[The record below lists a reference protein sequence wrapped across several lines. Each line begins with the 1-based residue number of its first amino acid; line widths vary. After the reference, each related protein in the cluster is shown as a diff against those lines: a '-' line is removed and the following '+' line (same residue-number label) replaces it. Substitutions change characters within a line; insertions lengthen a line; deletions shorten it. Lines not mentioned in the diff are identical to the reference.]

1 MTIQLKTSRALASLS
16 LTPLIDVVFLLLIF
30 FLVAT
35 RFAEEE
41 REMDIVLPEASE
53 AAPLIVKPSHLFIN
67 VDKDGQYFVGG
78 EQLDVAELEAAL
90 RQAWAN
96 NPEQQESR
104 IIRGDKRT
112 AWESI
117 ATAMNLSIKPIS
129 VTIRPLSPSDDR
141 RPPP

>member
-53 AAPLIVKPSHLFIN
+53 AAPLIVEPSHLFIN
-67 VDKDGQYFVGG
+67 VDQDGQYFVGG
-78 EQLDVAELEAAL
+78 ELLTETQLEAAL

-96 NPEQQESR
+96 NPENQEV

-117 ATAMNLSIKPIS
+117 ATAMNLCNKAN
-129 VTIRPLSPSDDR
+129 IRDYKTAIAD
-141 RPPP
+141 

>member
-53 AAPLIVKPSHLFIN
+53 AAPLIVEPSHLFIN

-96 NPEQQESR
+96 NPEQQEV

-117 ATAMNLSIKPIS
+117 ATAMNLCNKAN
-129 VTIRPLSPSDDR
+129 IRDYKTAIAE
-141 RPPP
+141 